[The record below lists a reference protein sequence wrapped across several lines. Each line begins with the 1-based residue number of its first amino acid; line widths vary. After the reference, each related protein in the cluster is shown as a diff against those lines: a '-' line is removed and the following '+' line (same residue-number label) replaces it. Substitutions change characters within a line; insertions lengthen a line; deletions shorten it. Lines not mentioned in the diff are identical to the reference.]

1 MIIRGC
7 LCPSQQLVRYYIRNI
22 LHGFIVFPNSS
33 VLHKMYS
40 DLFWDQNEVNV
51 QRSVMELL
59 KLYYILDEKGQYT
72 NVSPQFSI
80 YVRLSILE

>member
-1 MIIRGC
+1 
-7 LCPSQQLVRYYIRNI
+7 
-22 LHGFIVFPNSS
+22 
-33 VLHKMYS
+33 MYS